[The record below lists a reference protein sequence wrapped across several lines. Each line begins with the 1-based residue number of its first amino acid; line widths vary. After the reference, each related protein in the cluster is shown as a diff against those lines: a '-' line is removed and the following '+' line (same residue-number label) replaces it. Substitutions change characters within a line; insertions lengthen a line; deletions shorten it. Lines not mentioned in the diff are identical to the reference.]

1 MKLFDL
7 LRLHDAQLNA
17 STAKVHLAA
26 FNGQDEPIEVWRRGD
41 FEVWQRWQFRRV
53 FERPYIV
60 SLVRIPARNDRWL
73 FAGAYKVLGC
83 KPHPEH
89 SGNWLYETEEV
100 EGTRALTGRAIV
112 AHHRSGRNSFRLAE
126 TISDELMVA
135 EIREE
140 PMLLEPFRTYSEVR
154 LSKAELD
161 LIVRADEPSWR
172 AALSAIAGIY
182 LITDTS
188 NGQLYVGSATG
199 DTRSAGEGGIWSRW
213 IEYSRNGHG
222 GNVELKRLLSQAPVG
237 QGPEHARH
245 FQYAILEVADTHT
258 SSVDLLRRESHW
270 KQVLQSGRFGYN
282 GN

>member
-7 LRLHDAQLNA
+7 LGLHDAQLEPSA
-17 STAKVHLAA
+17 TKVHLAA
-26 FNGQDEPIEVWRRGD
+26 FNGQDEPIAVWRRGD
-41 FEVWQRWQFRRV
+41 FEVWQRWQFQRV

-83 KPHPEH
+83 RPHPEH
-89 SGNWLYETEEV
+89 EGNWLYDTQEV
-100 EGTRALTGRAIV
+100 EATRPLTGRLVV
-112 AHHRSGRNSFRLAE
+112 AHHRTGRNSFRLAE
-126 TISDELMVA
+126 TFCDTLTVA
-135 EIREE
+135 EIREA
-140 PMLLEPFRTYSEVR
+140 PMLLEPFSTYSEVR

-161 LIVRADEPSWR
+161 LIVRAGEPSWR
-172 AALSAIAGIY
+172 AALAAIAGIY

-188 NGQLYVGSATG
+188 NGRLYVGSATG
-199 DTRSAGEGGIWSRW
+199 DTRAVGEGGIWSRW
-213 IEYSRNGHG
+213 CEYSRNGHG
-222 GNVELKRLLSQAPVG
+222 GNVELKRLLSPAPAG
-237 QGPEHARH
+237 EGPEHARH

-258 SSVDLLRRESHW
+258 SELDLLRRESHW